1 MDTNDDDAFY
11 VHIHNEK
18 KIRFGSARKGI
29 YIIDGDIT
37 QYDRMWKDLPN
48 ETLDEVLYNTVEQN
62 KQKYPNRLYQRAIRA
77 RKFQNIMMRPGSRQ
91 LDDIAIHHRKP
102 PISKSDIIAADN
114 IFGTNLGA
122 LKGKTA
128 RTPPKHVFYN
138 IDPVTRDILDKY
150 RNVTLCIDIMFV
162 NKVPF
167 IITSSRYMKFI
178 TVKVLQNRQKEENF
192 IENSIERYNNV
203 REDRVYSLFYSW

>member
-1 MDTNDDDAFY
+1 
-11 VHIHNEK
+11 
-18 KIRFGSARKGI
+18 
-29 YIIDGDIT
+29 
-37 QYDRMWKDLPN
+37 
-48 ETLDEVLYNTVEQN
+48 
-62 KQKYPNRLYQRAIRA
+62 
-77 RKFQNIMMRPGSRQ
+77 MMRPGSRQ

-192 IENSIERYNNV
+192 IENSKERYNNV